1 MHNPK
6 ISIIIPCYNVAE
18 YLPKCLDSV
27 INQTYSNLEII
38 CVNDGSS
45 DNSMDIL
52 NDYKSKDDRIIII
65 NQENAGASE
74 ARNNG
79 LKYVTGEYIMFIDG
93 DDWIELNT
101 CEKAINIIVD
111 KNADIVIWNYIS
123 EHPNNPVLKH
133 IFKNDIIFFDSDNV
147 KTILRRRFFGLYQ
160 SELAKP
166 ENADSIVTIWGKL
179 YKSNL
184 IIDNNIRFVDLK
196 EIGTSEDALFNIEVF
211 KYVNSAVYIPYCLYH
226 YRKDNIASLTSN
238 YKEKLFFQ
246 WQHLFDLIEEY
257 IRSNALDESY
267 TEALNNRICLSIIGL
282 GLNIM
287 DADKSVNKVKEI
299 KKIISSERYR
309 KAYKQLTLKYF
320 PIHWKIFFAC
330 AKYNFAFGVFILL
343 KAIKILIGK

>member
-38 CVNDGSS
+38 CVNDGSL
-45 DNSMDIL
+45 DNSMDVL
-52 NDYKSKDDRIIII
+52 NDYKSKDDRIIVISQD
-65 NQENAGASE
+65 NQGLSG
-74 ARNNG
+74 ARNTAS
-79 LKYVTGEYIMFIDG
+79 KYVSGDYIMYVDG
-93 DDWIELNT
+93 DDWIDSDT
-101 CEKAINIIVD
+101 CEKAVTAAID
-111 KNADIVIWNYIS
+111 YNADLVIWSYIREYS
-123 EHPNNPVLKH
+123 DKSKPKY
-133 IFKNDIIFFDSDNV
+133 IFDKKEIIFDEKGCKDIIHKRIV
-147 KTILRRRFFGLYQ
+147 GLCGN
-160 SELAKP
+160 ELSVP
-166 ENADSIVTIWGKL
+166 ENADSLVTAWGKL

-184 IIDNNIRFVDLK
+184 ILEKNIQFVNTKL
-196 EIGTSEDALFNIEVF
+196 IGTEDALFNIYALSSV
-211 KYVNSAVYIPYCLYH
+211 KKAVYIPYCLYH

-238 YKEKLFFQ
+238 YKENLFFQ

-282 GLNIM
+282 GLNVM

-320 PIHWKIFFAC
+320 PIHWKILFCIWSFYI
-330 AKYNFAFGVFILL
+330 AKSYKNFDWKVNF
-343 KAIKILIGK
+343 